1 MKIAMIFLCFLKLNF
16 YLQMYDSFSFL
27 VNMLI
32 QVFMDLSYFLAF
44 FAMVVSTFSMLI
56 LVMMP
61 TVKDNYEGT
70 GLFAYLV
77 MAFRSSLGD
86 FSLDEYKEM
95 SVTDAQGNQTS
106 VVYPM
111 QWLVWVIWLVIIVV
125 GNVVFMNF
133 IIAVV
138 NESYINSMSKQ
149 KAQSYRLKV
158 PLINEQ
164 EKRIVNENIAKA
176 KDFPNYIIVKTPA
189 NLVSED
195 PS

>member
-1 MKIAMIFLCFLKLNF
+1 LDDPSLTSHDAFKVIKITMIFLCFLKLNF
-16 YLQMYDSFSFL
+16 YLQIYDSFSFL

-32 QVFMDLSYFLAF
+32 QVFFDLSYFLAF
-44 FAMVVSTFSMLI
+44 FGMVVSGFSMLI

-86 FSLDEYKEM
+86 FSLEEYKAM
-95 SVTDAQGNQTS
+95 SVTDAQGNQTFA
-106 VVYPM
+106 VYPM

-138 NESYINSMSKQ
+138 NQSYINSMSM
-149 KAQSYRLKV
+149 
-158 PLINEQ
+158 
-164 EKRIVNENIAKA
+164 
-176 KDFPNYIIVKTPA
+176 
-189 NLVSED
+189 
-195 PS
+195 